1 MDTLNIVI
9 VGHVD
14 HGKSTLIGRL
24 LLDTGSLPE
33 SLREEMSG
41 PGKEVD
47 LAFITDHLEEERRK
61 RITIDTSQVFFQG
74 EKRKFVIIDTPGHKE
89 FLKNTITG
97 CCQADA
103 AILMIDAAEGV
114 RDQTRRHANIL
125 SLLGLRH
132 VLVAVNKMD
141 LVDWS
146 EGAFQELA
154 GQARQLLEGAG
165 MGPPAHILPIA
176 AKSGENITG
185 ASVKMPW
192 HKGPSLLAALEGLE
206 LYAPEEKDLRFP
218 VQGVFEKDGEKI
230 IMGRIESGRLCQGKQ
245 LLVLPARKPFSPEK
259 IFRHGEKE
267 RESYLAGECVG
278 FHSPGEPEIRRG
290 DVLVEEGTASLA
302 SSLRATLF
310 WFGERS
316 WQEGDKFLFRCA
328 TQEAG
333 GWIAE
338 AMKKIDPD
346 AEETVTKPSE
356 AYKITHGD
364 FAEVRIELDR
374 HVAVDLFAH
383 IPEMGRFVL
392 ESGGLPLA
400 GGIVTGIG

>member
-1 MDTLNIVI
+1 M
-9 VGHVD
+9 D

-41 PGKEVD
+41 SGKESD

-114 RDQTRRHANIL
+114 RGQTRRHANIL
-125 SLLGLRH
+125 SLMGLKH
-132 VLVAVNKMD
+132 IVVAINKMD
-141 LVDWS
+141 LVDWA

-154 GQARQLLEGAG
+154 SQAERLFEVFG
-165 MGPPAHILPIA
+165 MGPPSHILPISA
-176 AKSGENITG
+176 QSGENITRT
-185 ASVKMPW
+185 SSKMSW

-206 LYAPEEKDLRFP
+206 LTTPEEKELRFP

-245 LLVLPARKPFSPEK
+245 LMVLPARKTFTPEK

-267 RESYLAGECVG
+267 RENYFAGECVG
-278 FHSPGEPEIRRG
+278 FHSTGAPEIRRG
-290 DVLVEEGTASLA
+290 DVLVEEEMASLA

-310 WFGERS
+310 WFGERP
-316 WQEGDKFLFRCA
+316 WQEGEKFLFRCA
-328 TQEAG
+328 TQEVG
-333 GWIAE
+333 GRIAE
-338 AMKKIDPD
+338 AMKKIDPG
-346 AEETVTKPSE
+346 AEKTVTKPSE

-364 FAEVRIELDR
+364 FAEARIELDR
-374 HVAVDLFAH
+374 QAAVDLFAH

-400 GGIVTGIG
+400 GGIVTGIS